1 MLCSLRSYYY
11 CIAQR
16 WAGMAAD
23 TGPTRE
29 ENLKVRVVLGKT
41 QPRVV
46 QTSEIVMLLQE
57 LRLVGE
63 GKP

>member
-1 MLCSLRSYYY
+1 
-11 CIAQR
+11 
-16 WAGMAAD
+16 MAAD